1 MKRFDALL
9 VADTAIFVNDIR
21 EIGAI
26 GPCAV
31 GSGLLSPVGIVD
43 GEAVTLQRKRLT
55 GKDGRIGANGH
66 DQAGILLL
74 TGTCAEDETADA
86 TGLVATGESQRMIT
100 VLQTDPRHGHLSGIG
115 VTAPDVFVVRSHVF
129 GVRFLDVAERICHAL
144 SECHGQIQNVLF
156 ALLCGI
162 SDFKEGILQ
171 LVDAYLASIVDL
183 GGIFQCAV
191 DLTDGQRQCNGIGV
205 SILGK
210 EIVIV
215 NGQCVALM
223 ADGGRRLRVRID
235 AKLIVFAHLTEI
247 QMEPPKIGIRFE
259 ERGITFRREGQRV
272 ALELNL

>member
-1 MKRFDALL
+1 M
-9 VADTAIFVNDIR
+9 ADTAIFVKDIR

-55 GKDGRIGANGH
+55 GKDDRIGANGH

-86 TGLVATGESQRMIT
+86 TGLVAAGESQRMIT
-100 VLQTDPRHGHLSGIG
+100 VLQTEPRHGHLSGIG
-115 VTAPDVFVVRSHVF
+115 VKVPDIFVVRSHVF
-129 GVRFLDVAERICHAL
+129 GVRFLDVVERVRHAL
-144 SECHGQIQNVLF
+144 SEPHWQIQNVLF

-162 SDFKEGILQ
+162 SYFKEGILQ
-171 LVDAYLASIVDL
+171 LVDAHLTSIVNL
-183 GGIFQCAV
+183 GDIFQCAV
-191 DLTDGQRQCNGIGV
+191 YLTDGQCQCNGIGT

-215 NGQCVALM
+215 NGQRVALM
-223 ADGGRRLRVRID
+223 TDGGRRLRVRID
-235 AKLIVFAHLTEI
+235 TKLIVFAHLAEI
-247 QMEPPKIGIRFE
+247 QMKPPKIGIRFE
-259 ERGITFRREGQRV
+259 ERGITLRREGQRV
-272 ALELNL
+272 ALELNM